1 VLFLVLVDSLV
12 NSFVNESSALTCRGA
27 SLKFGPFLE
36 RQTLV
41 FAALGRA

>member
-1 VLFLVLVDSLV
+1 MVFLVLVLV
-12 NSFVNESSALTCRGA
+12 NSLVDERSALTCRDA

-41 FAALGRA
+41 FALGRA

>member
-1 VLFLVLVDSLV
+1 VLFLVLVLVNSLV
-12 NSFVNESSALTCRGA
+12 NEPSALTCRGA

-41 FAALGRA
+41 LAALGHA

>member
-1 VLFLVLVDSLV
+1 MLFLILVDSLV
-12 NSFVNESSALTCRGA
+12 AERSALTCRGA